1 MGILSWILVG
11 LIVGFLAGIVIR
23 GRGYGLA
30 GNIILG
36 VAGGLLGGWLA
47 SYFLGIHDL
56 VNGIN
61 LTSVIVALA
70 GSILLIL
77 IFRLLSG
84 RRKPRKD

>member
-11 LIVGFLAGIVIR
+11 LIVGFLAGVVVR

-30 GNIILG
+30 GNIIIG

-47 SYFLGIHDL
+47 SYFLGLNDL

-61 LTSVIVALA
+61 LTSIIVAFA
-70 GSILLIL
+70 GSVLLIL

-84 RRKPRKD
+84 KRKPKTD

>member
-1 MGILSWILVG
+1 MGILSWIVVG

-30 GNIILG
+30 GNLIIG

-47 SYFLGIHDL
+47 SYFLGLNDA

-61 LTSVIVALA
+61 LTSIIVALV

-77 IFRLLSG
+77 FFRLIAG
-84 RRKPRKD
+84 RRKPKVE